1 MTKMTV
7 YVSGTLVSR
16 EIYLFQKGLKI
27 YDDDDDEE
35 EEEKVVVVL
44 MKVEGKD

>member
-1 MTKMTV
+1 MTKMTI

-27 YDDDDDEE
+27 YDDDE

-44 MKVEGKD
+44 MKVKGND